1 MAALIRSDDNGLV
14 YKQVLAARAVAR
26 RPIGLSSGSLATVT
40 FYSGARSAAGFQAAS
55 RSLER
60 CTLL

>member
-26 RPIGLSSGSLATVT
+26 RPIGLSSGSLATVLLVEL
-40 FYSGARSAAGFQAAS
+40 YRADAR
-55 RSLER
+55 
-60 CTLL
+60 C